1 MATRDAP
8 SVAAQVDGE
17 SRAPSSAE
25 GSSSKNTDSVEDMM
39 RNMKLTAAE
48 AGRLVDDDEEDLEK
62 PCWAIA
68 GKILAPELKT
78 FHINAISDAMRPAWG
93 NPKGLVFRSGGK
105 NLFIAELGSERDRER
120 IWERSPWTVSKFAVV
135 MENFDSR
142 SRPSELKFDRLLIW
156 VRVLDLPYNKLND
169 SWGKRIASKIGGF
182 VRLDVNKDGLVSA
195 QYLHARVFIN
205 VNNPIMRWVGLDS
218 KRLDKTFWY
227 DIQYEF
233 LPYFCFSCG
242 VLGHSETR
250 CPTPAERNVDGILPW
265 GPHLRAPNE
274 KKKSRG
280 PPFAEGG
287 YEEYPNYFEND
298 DGKKKGKEPRENEES
313 DLQDNQ
319 RNENSGGRGRGRGKN
334 LFGIGGGKPQV
345 YYRRLNNSTTG
356 PGKNENINIIGDAKL
371 IRWLTTLL
379 SLVAYR
385 CSTAVARIAVVT
397 GGNKGMGLEVC
408 KQLAG
413 SGITVVLTARDD
425 TRGTAAVEQIKQLGH
440 CDVIFHQLDITDASS
455 IARLADFLKTRFGKL
470 DILVNNAGTAGFEH
484 FDGMDAY
491 QKIELI
497 RTTSRETYETAKQAV
512 QTNYYATKQV
522 TEALLPLLQSSSD
535 GRIVNVSS
543 KFGLLSLF
551 KNEEL
556 KLELND
562 IDRLTEERLDE
573 LLDMFLKDFEAGAV
587 DTRGWPAEFSAYKV
601 AKAALNAYLSYML
614 LNAYLRI
621 LVKRHP
627 ELHVKIS
634 HSGEV
639 AVVTGGS
646 KGIGLEVCKQLAGS
660 GITVVLTARDETRG
674 TAAVEQIKQLGH
686 PDAIFHQLDITDAS
700 SIARLADFLRSRF
713 GKLDIL
719 VNNAATDGVEHVIHP
734 VNNAAYSR
742 IRAKRHP
749 DLRINCAHPGYVRTD
764 ITRNSGIMTPEE
776 GARNITTVVLLP
788 EDGPTGAYFHE
799 GPQASFV

>member
-470 DILVNNAGTAGFEH
+470 DIL

-601 AKAALNAYLSYML
+601 AKAALNAYLSYM
-614 LNAYLRI
+614 
-621 LVKRHP
+621 
-627 ELHVKIS
+627 
-634 HSGEV
+634 V